1 MSQKNTKKCHR
12 CKPGTKKIASINSK
26 WKLPHL
32 FMEISP
38 KYAMPECSPDLQN
51 YHHKKANLHEE
62 VDLGE
67 YVDEFED
74 VLKSRLNVVD
84 DFGLQGED
92 LKNNTE
98 IFNKLKDLIKE
109 IKLDEIDRKD
119 LLIDRLELFLQRDCF
134 VDCK

>member
-1 MSQKNTKKCHR
+1 MDKKELINIFNNHYPQDITLE
-12 CKPGTKKIASINSK
+12 KINS
-26 WKLPHL
+26 
-32 FMEISP
+32 
-38 KYAMPECSPDLQN
+38 
-51 YHHKKANLHEE
+51 EE

-92 LKNNTE
+92 LEHNTK
-98 IFNKLKDLIKE
+98 IFNKIKNLIKE
-109 IKLDEIDRKD
+109 IKLDEIERKD

>member
-1 MSQKNTKKCHR
+1 MDKKELISAFNNYYPQDVTLE
-12 CKPGTKKIASINSK
+12 KINS
-26 WKLPHL
+26 
-32 FMEISP
+32 
-38 KYAMPECSPDLQN
+38 
-51 YHHKKANLHEE
+51 EE

-67 YVDEFED
+67 YVDEFEN
-74 VLKSRLNVVD
+74 VLKSRFNVVD

-109 IKLDEIDRKD
+109 IKLDEINRKD

>member
-1 MSQKNTKKCHR
+1 MDKKELINTFNNYYPQDVTLEK
-12 CKPGTKKIASINSK
+12 INS
-26 WKLPHL
+26 
-32 FMEISP
+32 
-38 KYAMPECSPDLQN
+38 
-51 YHHKKANLHEE
+51 EE

-67 YVDEFED
+67 YVDEFEN
-74 VLKSRLNVVD
+74 VLKSRFNVVD

-109 IKLDEIDRKD
+109 IKLDEINRKD

>member
-1 MSQKNTKKCHR
+1 MDKKELINIFNNHHPQDTTLE
-12 CKPGTKKIASINSK
+12 KINS
-26 WKLPHL
+26 
-32 FMEISP
+32 
-38 KYAMPECSPDLQN
+38 
-51 YHHKKANLHEE
+51 EE

-67 YVDEFED
+67 YVDEFEN
-74 VLKSRLNVVD
+74 VLKSRFNVVD

-109 IKLDEIDRKD
+109 IKLDEINRKD

>member
-1 MSQKNTKKCHR
+1 MDKKELINIFNNHYPQDVTLE
-12 CKPGTKKIASINSK
+12 KINS
-26 WKLPHL
+26 
-32 FMEISP
+32 
-38 KYAMPECSPDLQN
+38 
-51 YHHKKANLHEE
+51 EE

-67 YVDEFED
+67 YVDEFEN

-84 DFGLQGED
+84 DLGLQGED

>member
-1 MSQKNTKKCHR
+1 MDKKELINIFNNHYPQDITLE
-12 CKPGTKKIASINSK
+12 KINS
-26 WKLPHL
+26 
-32 FMEISP
+32 
-38 KYAMPECSPDLQN
+38 
-51 YHHKKANLHEE
+51 EE

-67 YVDEFED
+67 YVDEFEN
-74 VLKSRLNVVD
+74 VLKSRFNVVD

-109 IKLDEIDRKD
+109 IKLDEINRKD

>member
-1 MSQKNTKKCHR
+1 MDKKELISTFNNYYPQDVTLE
-12 CKPGTKKIASINSK
+12 KINS
-26 WKLPHL
+26 
-32 FMEISP
+32 
-38 KYAMPECSPDLQN
+38 
-51 YHHKKANLHEE
+51 EE

-67 YVDEFED
+67 YVDEFEN
-74 VLKSRLNVVD
+74 VLKSRFNVVD

-109 IKLDEIDRKD
+109 IKLDEINRKD

>member
-1 MSQKNTKKCHR
+1 MDKKELISAFNNYYPQDVTLE
-12 CKPGTKKIASINSK
+12 KINS
-26 WKLPHL
+26 
-32 FMEISP
+32 
-38 KYAMPECSPDLQN
+38 
-51 YHHKKANLHEE
+51 EE

-67 YVDEFED
+67 YVDEFEN
-74 VLKSRLNVVD
+74 VLKSRFNVVD

>member
-1 MSQKNTKKCHR
+1 MDKKELINIFNNHYPQDVTLE
-12 CKPGTKKIASINSK
+12 KINS
-26 WKLPHL
+26 
-32 FMEISP
+32 
-38 KYAMPECSPDLQN
+38 
-51 YHHKKANLHEE
+51 EE

-67 YVDEFED
+67 YVDEFEN
-74 VLKSRLNVVD
+74 VLKSRFNVVD

-119 LLIDRLELFLQRDCF
+119 LLINRLELFLQRDCF

>member
-1 MSQKNTKKCHR
+1 MDKKELINIFNNHYPQDVTLE
-12 CKPGTKKIASINSK
+12 KINS
-26 WKLPHL
+26 
-32 FMEISP
+32 
-38 KYAMPECSPDLQN
+38 
-51 YHHKKANLHEE
+51 EE

-67 YVDEFED
+67 YVDEFEN

-84 DFGLQGED
+84 DFGLQVED

-134 VDCK
+134 VDCR

>member
-1 MSQKNTKKCHR
+1 MDKKELINIFNNHYPQDVTLE
-12 CKPGTKKIASINSK
+12 KINS
-26 WKLPHL
+26 
-32 FMEISP
+32 
-38 KYAMPECSPDLQN
+38 
-51 YHHKKANLHEE
+51 EE

-67 YVDEFED
+67 YVDEFEN
-74 VLKSRLNVVD
+74 VLKSRFNVVD

>member
-1 MSQKNTKKCHR
+1 MDKKELINIFNNHYPQDITLE
-12 CKPGTKKIASINSK
+12 KINS
-26 WKLPHL
+26 
-32 FMEISP
+32 
-38 KYAMPECSPDLQN
+38 
-51 YHHKKANLHEE
+51 EE

-67 YVDEFED
+67 YVDEFEN

-84 DFGLQGED
+84 DFGLQVED

-134 VDCK
+134 VDCR

>member
-1 MSQKNTKKCHR
+1 MDKKELINIFNNHYPQDVTLD
-12 CKPGTKKIASINSK
+12 KINS
-26 WKLPHL
+26 
-32 FMEISP
+32 
-38 KYAMPECSPDLQN
+38 
-51 YHHKKANLHEE
+51 EE

-67 YVDEFED
+67 YVDEFEN
-74 VLKSRLNVVD
+74 VLKSRFNVVD

>member
-1 MSQKNTKKCHR
+1 MDKKELISAFNNYYPQDVTLE
-12 CKPGTKKIASINSK
+12 KINS
-26 WKLPHL
+26 
-32 FMEISP
+32 
-38 KYAMPECSPDLQN
+38 
-51 YHHKKANLHEE
+51 EE

-67 YVDEFED
+67 YVDEFEN
-74 VLKSRLNVVD
+74 VLKSRFNVVD

-119 LLIDRLELFLQRDCF
+119 LLIDRFRLEL
-134 VDCK
+134 

>member
-1 MSQKNTKKCHR
+1 MDKKELINIFNNHYPQDVTLE
-12 CKPGTKKIASINSK
+12 KINS
-26 WKLPHL
+26 
-32 FMEISP
+32 
-38 KYAMPECSPDLQN
+38 
-51 YHHKKANLHEE
+51 EE

-67 YVDEFED
+67 YVDEFEN
-74 VLKSRLNVVD
+74 VLKSRFNVVD
-84 DFGLQGED
+84 DFGLQGKD

>member
-1 MSQKNTKKCHR
+1 MDKKELINIFNNHYPQDVTLE
-12 CKPGTKKIASINSK
+12 KINS
-26 WKLPHL
+26 
-32 FMEISP
+32 
-38 KYAMPECSPDLQN
+38 
-51 YHHKKANLHEE
+51 EE

-67 YVDEFED
+67 YVDEFEN

-84 DFGLQGED
+84 DFGLQGKD

>member
-1 MSQKNTKKCHR
+1 MDKKELINIFNNHYPQDVTLE
-12 CKPGTKKIASINSK
+12 KINS
-26 WKLPHL
+26 
-32 FMEISP
+32 
-38 KYAMPECSPDLQN
+38 
-51 YHHKKANLHEE
+51 EE

-67 YVDEFED
+67 YVDEFEN
-74 VLKSRLNVVD
+74 VLKSRFNVVD

-109 IKLDEIDRKD
+109 IKLDEIERKD

>member
-1 MSQKNTKKCHR
+1 MDKKELINIFNNHYPQDVTLD
-12 CKPGTKKIASINSK
+12 KINS
-26 WKLPHL
+26 
-32 FMEISP
+32 
-38 KYAMPECSPDLQN
+38 
-51 YHHKKANLHEE
+51 EE

-67 YVDEFED
+67 YVDEFEN
-74 VLKSRLNVVD
+74 VLKSRFNVVD

-109 IKLDEIDRKD
+109 IKLDEINRKD

>member
-1 MSQKNTKKCHR
+1 MDKKELINIFNNHYPQDVTLE
-12 CKPGTKKIASINSK
+12 KINS
-26 WKLPHL
+26 
-32 FMEISP
+32 
-38 KYAMPECSPDLQN
+38 
-51 YHHKKANLHEE
+51 EE

-67 YVDEFED
+67 YVDEFEN
-74 VLKSRLNVVD
+74 VLKSRFNVVD
-84 DFGLQGED
+84 DFGLEGED

-109 IKLDEIDRKD
+109 IKLDEINRKD

>member
-1 MSQKNTKKCHR
+1 MDKKELINIFNNHYPQDVTLE
-12 CKPGTKKIASINSK
+12 KINS
-26 WKLPHL
+26 
-32 FMEISP
+32 
-38 KYAMPECSPDLQN
+38 
-51 YHHKKANLHEE
+51 EE

-84 DFGLQGED
+84 DFGLEGED